1 MTSSFECAE
10 SISRRSFL
18 RASAILTFAALPE
31 MSFAATP
38 GDGRLVV
45 ILLRGGMDG
54 LFAVPPIGDP
64 SLKGKRRHLVPDGT
78 TKLDGLFALHP
89 SLSNISQFYRAG
101 QAVIVH
107 ATSNG
112 YTGRSHFQG
121 QNLMETGADQPY
133 ALQTGW
139 LGRALDISGY
149 TSVAISLPVPLI
161 LRGRQVVESRFPTWI
176 STPPPVVYEGLGRI
190 WSADADTAEYGAQLA
205 AAAGQPRMT
214 GYIGMGQDAQLSG
227 LAQVAAKQLA
237 RSNGPRVAV
246 LDHVGFDTHASE
258 PGEHSDKLRDVDQAI
273 AELRK
278 GLPDDIWRK
287 TLIVTVTEFGRTVAE
302 NGSWGSDHGWASCAF
317 VVGGALR
324 KSGVVTD
331 WPGLKAAD
339 LFEGRD
345 LKATIDMR
353 SLYSAVLT
361 ATLGIDPDVVRR
373 DVLNAPRDDRFEAYL

>member
-89 SLSNISQFYRAG
+89 SLSNVSQFYRAG

-149 TSVAISLPVPLI
+149 TSRRDIASRSAHPARQSRSSKAASPPGSA
-161 LRGRQVVESRFPTWI
+161 RRPPWCTRDSAASGRPTPTRRNTAHN
-176 STPPPVVYEGLGRI
+176 SPPP
-190 WSADADTAEYGAQLA
+190 
-205 AAAGQPRMT
+205 P
-214 GYIGMGQDAQLSG
+214 
-227 LAQVAAKQLA
+227 
-237 RSNGPRVAV
+237 
-246 LDHVGFDTHASE
+246 AS
-258 PGEHSDKLRDVDQAI
+258 
-273 AELRK
+273 
-278 GLPDDIWRK
+278 
-287 TLIVTVTEFGRTVAE
+287 
-302 NGSWGSDHGWASCAF
+302 HG
-317 VVGGALR
+317 
-324 KSGVVTD
+324 
-331 WPGLKAAD
+331 
-339 LFEGRD
+339 
-345 LKATIDMR
+345 
-353 SLYSAVLT
+353 
-361 ATLGIDPDVVRR
+361 
-373 DVLNAPRDDRFEAYL
+373 